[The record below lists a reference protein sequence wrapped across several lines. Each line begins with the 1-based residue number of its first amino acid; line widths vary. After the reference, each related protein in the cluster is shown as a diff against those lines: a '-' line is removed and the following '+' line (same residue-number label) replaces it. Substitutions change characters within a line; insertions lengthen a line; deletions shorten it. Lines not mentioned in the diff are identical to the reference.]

1 MKKTL
6 AFITLT
12 MVLGLFSLNTFAFD
26 ANDPVGKW
34 KFNAPTA
41 PYGYEQ
47 GTIEVT
53 KDGDVFKAT
62 MSFTGM
68 EYKFDLEKVKFADDV
83 LTFGLYLDGEDIF
96 FGLVSGFEVE
106 LGYFSLSELKS
117 VKGPFGLPIE
127 RDLHFSPK
135 SLQDLLELHK
145 SQRAN

>member
-12 MVLGLFSLNTFAFD
+12 LVIGCFSLNTFAFD
-26 ANDPVGKW
+26 ANNPVGKW

-47 GTIEVT
+47 GTIEVS
-53 KDGDVFKAT
+53 KDGDAFKAT

-96 FGLVSGFEVE
+96 VKMTMKSKDEMSGKAI
-106 LGYFSLSELKS
+106 YSEGEIPLTAK
-117 VKGPFGLPIE
+117 
-127 RDLHFSPK
+127 RDK
-135 SLQDLLELHK
+135 E
-145 SQRAN
+145 